1 MNKEEII
8 NILNDWNYWNKSL
21 PSTFDRIYD
30 KEVIK
35 KAKKEILFIKGIR
48 RSGKST
54 ILKNYIK
61 YLLQNGVK
69 KEEILFVNLEEP
81 RFANNLSTSLL
92 DDIKLAYQYYINPDK
107 KPYIFLDEI
116 QNIDNFEKWLLK
128 EYELNTSFLFATGSN
143 SKLLSKEISSS
154 LSGRYLDVL
163 VYPLNFKEF
172 LYFKGIEINTPFELV
187 SNRLQIEKLFEE
199 YMEFGGFPKVVLEN
213 DIELKQNELKVYFDS
228 ILLRDIVA
236 RYNLDNF
243 KALEQLSVFLLSSI
257 ANQFSINKIKNH
269 LNLSFDMTN
278 RYFEYLQNA
287 FIIDTLSLFDWSYK
301 KQLMN
306 PKKIYAIDIGL
317 AKRVSF
323 EVGKKK
329 GDYLEN
335 IVFLE
340 LKRKYDE
347 IYYYKTKQNYE
358 IDFLVKNQ
366 NKVTHLIQVS
376 WSLEDEKT
384 FKREIRALLKAS
396 NDFEDAKLMLI
407 TYDSSREIKEEKTIQ
422 IINIFEW
429 ILGLENGI

>member
-8 NILNDWNYWNKSL
+8 NILNDWKYWNKNL

-366 NKVTHLIQVS
+366 NKITHLIQVS

-396 NDFEDAKLMLI
+396 DDFEDAKLMLI

-429 ILGLENGI
+429 ILGLKNGI